1 MEMKKFLTFII
12 VILAIVFPVFSGDSQ
27 GNGSNTTEIKL
38 DTDKKDTSTSPIRDR
53 MPMHIDIQAWY
64 DAEAQN
70 IVISYNGDQAGEVY
84 LYLNGVMAGYSSE
97 INTVFS
103 VSESGLYSIEILG
116 EDWIAIGEIQI
127 SE

>member
-1 MEMKKFLTFII
+1 
-12 VILAIVFPVFSGDSQ
+12 
-27 GNGSNTTEIKL
+27 
-38 DTDKKDTSTSPIRDR
+38 
-53 MPMHIDIQAWY
+53 MHIDIQAWY

-70 IVISYNGDQAGEVY
+70 IVISYNGEQAGEVH